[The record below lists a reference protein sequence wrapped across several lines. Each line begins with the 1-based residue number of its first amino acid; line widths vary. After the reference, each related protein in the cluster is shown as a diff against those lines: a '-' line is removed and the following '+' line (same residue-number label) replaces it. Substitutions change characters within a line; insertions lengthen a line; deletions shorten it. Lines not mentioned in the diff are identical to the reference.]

1 MSVIPIQN
9 RVGLFSN
16 YIIDVII
23 RFLSNTIR
31 LYPYI
36 FSKYIIHVKILMYI
50 NEIFLC
56 LSNINKTV
64 KTKFDISSKKK
75 ECKIQI
81 NVLKFHS
88 RFDILLSANSS
99 RVRC

>member
-23 RFLSNTIR
+23 KFFI
-31 LYPYI
+31 
-36 FSKYIIHVKILMYI
+36 KYDIHVKILMYI

>member
-1 MSVIPIQN
+1 MIK
-9 RVGLFSN
+9 LF
-16 YIIDVII
+16 IKCDK
-23 RFLSNTIR
+23 R
-31 LYPYI
+31 LYQYI

-56 LSNINKTV
+56 LSNMNKTF
-64 KTKFDISSKKK
+64 KNKFDISSKKK